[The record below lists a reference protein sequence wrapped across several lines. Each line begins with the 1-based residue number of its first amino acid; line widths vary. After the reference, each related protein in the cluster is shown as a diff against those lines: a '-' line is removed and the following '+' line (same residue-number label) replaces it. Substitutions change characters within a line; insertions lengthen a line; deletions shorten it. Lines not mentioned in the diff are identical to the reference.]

1 MDTDIDTKK
10 RAVIKQIG
18 ARIAYYRTLRGL
30 TQDELA
36 KRASI
41 SPGALGRIER
51 GKYNDNV
58 SIAMLVHIATGLQI
72 EISMLLNLNEKDQ
85 QICLES
91 IQN

>member
-36 KRASI
+36 RASI